1 MKSFILLTQTQI
13 NMKQTKLI
21 LILAFLFGNMTFCKS
36 KPDNISSSIEIS
48 AQSEEAKPEILS
60 GADRPEVYLPKL
72 KGKKVAL
79 AVNQT
84 SILPSKNNM
93 HLVDFLLEQG
103 IEVKKVFVPEH
114 GFRGKADA
122 GEKVDNSIDAET
134 GIPLVSLYGSSKKP
148 SKEALADVDIVIF
161 DIQDVGIRFYTF
173 ISTLHYLMEACAE
186 QDKKLMIFDRPNPN
200 GDYIDGPVLE
210 KGYESFVGMHPIPIV
225 HGLTVGEL
233 AQMINGEGWLKDEVK
248 APIEIIPVANW
259 THDDH
264 YSLPVKPS
272 PNLPNDIA
280 IRLYPSL
287 CFFEGTDVS
296 LGRGTLFPFQVY
308 GYPDPKF
315 GDFTFTP
322 VSIDGMSK
330 YPPQQDKLCYGK
342 DLRNEPLSHQFTL
355 SYLLDAYRLADQGD
369 SFFNS
374 FFDKLAG
381 SDRLRKSIIA
391 GESEENIRSSWQK
404 GLDVYKTKRKLY
416 LIYK

>member
-1 MKSFILLTQTQI
+1 MKSFILLTETQI

-36 KPDNISSSIEIS
+36 KPDNDSSSIKIL
-48 AQSEEAKPEILS
+48 APSEEEKAEILP

-72 KGKKVAL
+72 RGKKVAL

-84 SILPSKNNM
+84 SILPSKGNM
-93 HLVDFLLEQG
+93 HLVDFLLGQG
-103 IEVKKVFVPEH
+103 IEIKKVFVPEH

-122 GEKVDNSIDAET
+122 GEKVDNSIDSET

-148 SKEALADVDIVIF
+148 SEEALADVDIVIF

-200 GDYIDGPVLE
+200 GDYVDGPVLE

-233 AQMINGEGWLKDEVK
+233 AQMINGEGWLKGAVK
-248 APIEIIPVANW
+248 APIEVIPVANW
-259 THDDH
+259 EHKDH

-272 PNLPNDIA
+272 PNLPNDLA

-287 CFFEGTDVS
+287 CFFEGTDIS
-296 LGRGTLFPFQVY
+296 LGRGTMFPFQVY

-342 DLRNEPLSHQFTL
+342 DLRDEPLSHQFTL
-355 SYLLDAYRLADQGD
+355 SYLLDAYRIADKGA
-369 SFFNS
+369 SFFNA

-391 GESEENIRSSWQK
+391 GESEESIRSSWQK
-404 GLDVYKTKRKLY
+404 ELDAYKTKRKLY

>member
-1 MKSFILLTQTQI
+1 
-13 NMKQTKLI
+13 MKQTKLI

-36 KPDNISSSIEIS
+36 KPDNISSSIEIL
-48 AQSEEAKPEILS
+48 AQSEEAKPEILP

-391 GESEENIRSSWQK
+391 GESEENIRFSWQK